1 MSIYTDFV
9 EDYNNP
15 NITAHDVRRI
25 NNLNSK
31 QYTNLRNVAIS
42 NGDIPEVRHMNQTT
56 ARFYSKRNDG
66 YFDVQK
72 TINGK
77 KLYIGRFPDED
88 TARQVVRECIKCNW
102 EVNKIRTFIDEN
114 KVKPRNYSLING
126 YYIIQ
131 KSINGR
137 NTVFASIPASKV
149 SQSVVEDIVEEFRR
163 VEWNIGYKDEV
174 LNLFNIK

>member
-1 MSIYTDFV
+1 MCG
-9 EDYNNP
+9 N
-15 NITAHDVRRI
+15 
-25 NNLNSK
+25 
-31 QYTNLRNVAIS
+31 
-42 NGDIPEVRHMNQTT
+42 
-56 ARFYSKRNDG
+56 
-66 YFDVQK
+66 
-72 TINGK
+72 
-77 KLYIGRFPDED
+77 
-88 TARQVVRECIKCNW
+88 
-102 EVNKIRTFIDEN
+102 
-114 KVKPRNYSLING
+114 